1 MTLEEAKKKI
11 LDEKI
16 LPRIDRIFDYEEFWV
31 FHCAE
36 TDEADDSPPAI
47 RKDDGSLFWFFVPDY
62 PPDLKYTVI
71 KG

>member
-16 LPRIDRIFDYEEFWV
+16 LPEIGEICEYEDFWV
-31 FHCAE
+31 FDYVE
-36 TDEADDSPPAI
+36 EVDDSPPAI
-47 RKDDGSLFWFFVPDY
+47 RKDDGSLFYFFVPDY

>member
-1 MTLEEAKKKI
+1 MTLEAAKKKI

-16 LPRIDRIFDYEEFWV
+16 LPEIGAISEYEDFWFFDYVEEV
-31 FHCAE
+31 
-36 TDEADDSPPAI
+36 DDRPPAI
-47 RKDDGSLFWFFVPDY
+47 KKDDGSLFCFFVPDY